1 MPLSIKFPIKINS
14 DLNAGLDSH
23 ADIETT
29 EAIKQNMK
37 MLLLTMKGEYVW
49 DQNFGVGLGGYLFEN
64 ETTFSTQVLE
74 GEIRKQ
80 VSTYMPYVSIDGVNI
95 QINPEGQDLRVQ
107 IRFRYNGISIPELFE
122 VEIS

>member
-1 MPLSIKFPIKINS
+1 MPLSIKFPIRINS

-49 DQNFGVGLGGYLFEN
+49 DQNFGVGLGGYLF
-64 ETTFSTQVLE
+64 
-74 GEIRKQ
+74 
-80 VSTYMPYVSIDGVNI
+80 
-95 QINPEGQDLRVQ
+95 
-107 IRFRYNGISIPELFE
+107 YNGISIPELFE